1 MLLLYLVP
9 CFSFLFSLSRIE
21 VAFLL
26 LILNGSK
33 EKCLKKRMLLTRYE
47 NKAEM
52 KISKLF
58 LHKKRRKE
66 SGKCGKQAHFLLAT
80 KINKSDI
87 FLKCN

>member
-58 LHKKRRKE
+58 LHKNDERRVE
-66 SGKCGKQAHFLLAT
+66 NVGSRH
-80 KINKSDI
+80 I
-87 FLKCN
+87 FCWQRK